1 MAPSTMRQTSS
12 CRFPSSPFTL
22 FQGEFTT
29 GGESYSKALELLI
42 DGEKTLQL
50 ATVYQRYGYNLYTR
64 GRYVDS
70 LKYGRT
76 K

>member
-1 MAPSTMRQTSS
+1 MTPSTMTQTSS
-12 CRFPSSPFTL
+12 FRFPPSPFT

-50 ATVYQRYGYNLYTR
+50 ATVYQRYGFNLYTR

-70 LKYGRT
+70 LKYVRT

>member
-1 MAPSTMRQTSS
+1 MTPSTMIQTSS
-12 CRFPSSPFTL
+12 FRFPVSPFNL

-70 LKYGRT
+70 IKYVST